1 MREAFRLEAVT
12 AGYEDTIVLENVSF
26 EVGEA
31 QALALLGRNGVGKT
45 TVLETI
51 MGLTTLRSGRLT
63 LNGADITSVP
73 THMRARGGIGYVP
86 QEREIFP
93 SLTVDENLRVAV
105 RPGEWT
111 RDRVYELFPRLAQ
124 RQRNAGNKL
133 SGGEQQMLAIARAL
147 VGNPHVLLLDE
158 PSEGLAP
165 VIVEQLVGA
174 LNRLRSESR
183 MTLILV
189 EQFADLAL
197 ELTDNAVV
205 LDRGQVV
212 WSGTSRDLASDRE
225 RMHAL
230 IGLEEEQLAP

>member
-1 MREAFRLEAVT
+1 MPEPLRLEGVT

-26 EVGEA
+26 AVGEA

-51 MGLTTLRSGRLT
+51 MGLTTLRSGRLMLDGT
-63 LNGADITSVP
+63 DVTSVP
-73 THMRARGGIGYVP
+73 THLRARGGLGYVP

-105 RPGEWT
+105 RAGEWT
-111 RDRVYELFPRLAQ
+111 RERVYELFPRLAE
-124 RQRNAGNKL
+124 RRGNAGNKL
-133 SGGEQQMLAIARAL
+133 SGGEQQMLAIGRAL
-147 VGNPHVLLLDE
+147 VGNPRVLLLDE

-165 VIVEQLVGA
+165 IIVELLVGA
-174 LNRLRSESR
+174 FKRLREESR

-212 WSGTSRDLASDRE
+212 WSGTSTDLASDRE

-230 IGLEEEQLAP
+230 IGLEEEPPS